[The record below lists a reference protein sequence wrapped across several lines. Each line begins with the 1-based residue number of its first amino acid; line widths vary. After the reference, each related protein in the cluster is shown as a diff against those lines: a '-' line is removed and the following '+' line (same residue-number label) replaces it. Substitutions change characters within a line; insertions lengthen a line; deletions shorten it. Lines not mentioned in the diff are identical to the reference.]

1 MTNNVPDI
9 KRMTWCYDVSLSD
22 KYQFNLTVGFWISDP
37 VVKINMQTVSILPVS
52 NFIFLH
58 MFQEFLRF
66 WDFRIV
72 KVEVQTSTG
81 TFLC

>member
-1 MTNNVPDI
+1 MTNNVSDI

>member
-1 MTNNVPDI
+1 MTNNVSDI

-72 KVEVQTSTG
+72 KVEVKTSTG